1 MLLARE
7 ARTRVELTPM
17 QLAMLLESV
26 PAQCPWANVEQ
37 VCATLP
43 GMESARLRAAWNA
56 LAERHDALRVQVSVD
71 DAGLPAA
78 TIRERALWD
87 FSVVAVSGDM
97 AAALR
102 RHLEEDRLRGLG
114 PGCASPA
121 LWRVALLGEGRADAT
136 MVWTIH
142 HAIIDGESIALVLRD
157 LGQLL
162 EGEDLAPEAASFG
175 QFLQSVANTAH
186 GDAHETLTTYM
197 AEAPAPAV
205 LAPAAFSE
213 QPHRRKVAR
222 ARLDRAVSTA
232 LAERA
237 RALDAT
243 SLNMV
248 QAAWGLAL
256 SRWCGRDDVVFG
268 LVGAG
273 RSTMPQHR
281 ETVGCLINTLP
292 IRLRTPATQSCAA
305 LVQALRAD
313 TLTLRQAEHFPASR
327 LSPGSGPLFD
337 TVVMYTRRR
346 LPSRLEE
353 LDPRWKGRNVTLS
366 EEGSAPV
373 TLAVYDDG
381 ELLAELEHD
390 PVRLPPEDARRL
402 LDGFCALLVAL
413 STCADDAPLASL
425 AMLSPAEEAE
435 ALALGQPLRTA
446 QPPVPCIA
454 RWHAEMVGKHG
465 NRPAVVSATGQVL
478 SHAALAR
485 QVDAMARHLV
495 AQGVQPGDVV
505 ALALPRVPALVVA
518 MLAVLRLGGAFL
530 PIDGSFPEG
539 AVQRMLAD
547 SGARALV
554 APPGRARPEGFEGL
568 ILSPPRADAEP
579 AQVPLPPLPEPD
591 PARPAYVIFT
601 SGSTGRPKAVLG
613 LVGALCAHAAACIDM
628 FELRHTDRVLQ
639 FAGLSFDVML
649 EEVFPTLLA
658 GGSVVLR
665 DEACAGSVDRL
676 LAFCSEHGVTIT
688 NLPASFWGVL
698 VDSVESGAALP
709 AALRLMVSGSE
720 KIDAQTLA
728 RWRTAAPALAFING
742 YGPTETTITAT
753 ALTLPAGAPMP
764 EGDVPIGRAMGHAIA
779 LILAPDGSLA
789 PRGRP
794 GLLWIGGAAV
804 TGGYINAPEAT
815 AARFVDD
822 PRIPGARLYNTGDRA
837 RWRDDGLLDFLGRE
851 DRQVKLRG
859 FRIDLQQIE
868 EELRAQPDLRQVH
881 AAITGDR
888 SAQRLVAWIQPQ
900 DMDSFDTQ
908 ELRARLAQTLPNH
921 MIPAFVPVAR
931 FPTTPNGKIDPS
943 ALPGLSPDAADITGN
958 PAEPVDPLTQRI
970 ADAMASVLG
979 LERVDVDVAFQSLGG
994 DSLQALKLV
1003 GLIER
1008 QTGHSINATDLYS
1021 HPTARALSEML
1032 LLGSGG
1038 PRFIVPIQPK
1048 GQGTV
1053 FFAVHVLGRKE
1064 ELFTPL
1070 AAALGTARP
1079 VLGLT
1084 IGVPRSM
1091 DEIDVERIADIYFQE
1106 IQTHHPEGPVALGAV
1121 SMAAYFAYELAQRL
1135 LAAGRDVRLLAI
1147 FDAAGPD
1154 GRESLQGGAKLGMH
1168 LRLLRSKGLA
1178 HLGDILYRRRQE
1190 RREAENRATMDPDAL
1205 RIENLV
1211 AANVLAVNR
1220 YVPHP
1225 YARKLTI
1232 FRADQAVWDSPAAI
1246 RNGLGWKSVAVGGF
1260 EVIDVP
1266 GDHLSIL
1273 SPQNV
1278 AAVAGH
1284 IAQRMDDE
1292 G

>member
-7 ARTRVELTPM
+7 ARTPVELTPM

-26 PAQCPWANVEQ
+26 PAQCPWANLEQ
-37 VCATLP
+37 ISATLP
-43 GMESARLRAAWNA
+43 GMDSSRLRAAWSV
-56 LAERHDALRVQVSVD
+56 LAERHDALRLQVSID
-71 DAGLPAA
+71 DTGLPAA

-87 FSVVAVSGDM
+87 FSVVSVSGGMD
-97 AAALR
+97 AALG
-102 RHLEEDRLRGLG
+102 RHLGDDRLRGLG
-114 PGCASPA
+114 PGCPSPA
-121 LWRVALLGEGRADAT
+121 LWRVALLGEGRPDAT

-142 HAIIDGESIALVLRD
+142 HAIIDGESIALVMRD
-157 LGQLL
+157 LGLIL
-162 EGEDLAPEAASFG
+162 EGEDLGPQAASFG
-175 QFLQSVANTAH
+175 QFLASVATAADPDTH
-186 GDAHETLTTYM
+186 ALLTAYL
-197 AEAPAPAV
+197 EDAPAPAV
-205 LAPAAFSE
+205 LAPAAFSL
-213 QPHRRKVAR
+213 QPDRRKVAR
-222 ARLDRAVSTA
+222 ARLDPSVSEA
-232 LAERA
+232 LQTRA
-237 RALDAT
+237 RAMDAT

-273 RSTMPQHR
+273 RSTLPDHR

-292 IRLRTPATQSCAA
+292 MRVRTPPSQTCAQ
-305 LVQALRAD
+305 LVRSLRAD
-313 TLTLRQAEHFPASR
+313 TLTLRQGEHFPASR

-346 LPSRLEE
+346 LPSRLAE
-353 LDPRWKGRNVTLS
+353 LDPRWSARNVTLT

-373 TLAVYDDG
+373 TLAVYDDAG
-381 ELLAELEHD
+381 LLVELEHD
-390 PVRLPPEDARRL
+390 PVRLPAEDAQRL
-402 LDGFCALLVAL
+402 LDGFCALVVAL
-413 STCADDAPLASL
+413 STCRDDAPLASL
-425 AMLSPAEEAE
+425 AMLTPLEEAE
-435 ALALGQPLRTA
+435 VLALGQPERVA
-446 QPPVPCIA
+446 EPPTPCIS
-454 RWHAEMVGKHG
+454 RWHSATVERHG
-465 NRPAVVSATGQVL
+465 TRPAIISASGQVV

-485 QVDAMARHLV
+485 QVDAMARYLS
-495 AQGVQPGDVV
+495 AQGIGEGDIV

-518 MLAVLRLGGAFL
+518 MLGVLRLGGAFV

-547 SGARALV
+547 SGACALV
-554 APPGRARPEGFEGL
+554 APPGRNRPEGFAGL
-568 ILSPPRADAEP
+568 MLSPPRADSE
-579 AQVPLPPLPEPD
+579 QVLTPPPPLPAPD
-591 PARPAYVIFT
+591 PARPTYVIFT

-613 LVGALCAHAAACIDM
+613 LTGALCAHAAASIDA
-628 FELRHTDRVLQ
+628 FALTPADRVLQ

-658 GGSVVLR
+658 GGTVVLR
-665 DEACAGSVDRL
+665 DEGCAGSIERL
-676 LAFCSEHGVTIT
+676 LAFCAEHGVSVA

-698 VDSVESGAALP
+698 VDAVETGAELP
-709 AALRLMVSGSE
+709 ASLRLMISGSE
-720 KIDAQTLA
+720 KIDTQMLA
-728 RWRTAAPALAFING
+728 RWRAAAPELAFING

-753 ALTLPAGAPMP
+753 ALSLPAGAPLP
-764 EGDVPIGRAMGHAIA
+764 DGDVPIGRAMGHAHA
-779 LILAPDGSLA
+779 LILAPDGSLS

-804 TGGYINAPEAT
+804 TGGYLNAPEAT
-815 AARFVDD
+815 AARFAPD
-822 PRIPGARLYNTGDRA
+822 PRTEGGRLYNTGDRA
-837 RWRDDGLLDFLGRE
+837 RWRHDGLLDFLGRE

-868 EELRAQPDLRQVH
+868 EEVRALPGLRQVH
-881 AAITGDR
+881 AAITTDAG
-888 SAQRLVAWIQPQ
+888 AQRLVAWVQPQ
-900 DMDSFDTQ
+900 DLDNFEPED
-908 ELRARLAQTLPNH
+908 LRARLAQTLPNH
-921 MIPAFVPVAR
+921 MIPVLVPVAR
-931 FPTTPNGKIDPS
+931 FPTTPNGKIDPA
-943 ALPGLSPDAADITGN
+943 ALPVVSAESADLAGN
-958 PAEPVDPLTQRI
+958 SAEPVDPLTQRI
-970 ADAMASVLG
+970 SDAMASVLG
-979 LERVDVDVAFQSLGG
+979 LERVDVDTPFQSLGG

-1070 AAALGTARP
+1070 AAALGTAHP

-1084 IGVPRSM
+1084 VGVPRSM

-1106 IQTHHPEGPVALGAV
+1106 IQTHYPEAPIALGAV

-1154 GRESLQGGAKLGMH
+1154 GRKSLEGRAKLGMH
-1168 LRLLRSKGLA
+1168 LQLLRSKGLA
-1178 HLGDILYRRRQE
+1178 HIRDILYRRRQV
-1190 RREAENRATMDPDAL
+1190 RRDAENRAAMDPDAL
-1205 RIENLV
+1205 KIENLV

-1220 YVPHP
+1220 YVPTP
-1225 YARKLTI
+1225 YARRLTI
-1232 FRADQAVWDSPAAI
+1232 FRADQAVWDSPEAI
-1246 RNGLGWKSVAVGGF
+1246 RTGLGWASVAAGGF

-1273 SPQNV
+1273 SGENV
-1278 AAVAGH
+1278 AALARH
-1284 IAQRMDDE
+1284 IAHRMTSED
-1292 G
+1292 